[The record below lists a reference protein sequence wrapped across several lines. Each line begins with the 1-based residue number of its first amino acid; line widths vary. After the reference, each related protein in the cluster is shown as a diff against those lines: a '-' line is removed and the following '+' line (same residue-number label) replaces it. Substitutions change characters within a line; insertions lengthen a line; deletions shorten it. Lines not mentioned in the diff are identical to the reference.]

1 MMAETRIITATFEL
15 LYGTAE
21 FKSTDTTRSDRLGY
35 SYNGSKFTYVPE
47 EWIDLEPWT
56 DTESEFETKLLR
68 DGAMHFAGNWL
79 ETLVGIDLEFHGAES
94 QAFMV
99 DGIVFE
105 ALSDP
110 DDGYRSLMA
119 GVLAHSPKDYNFYE
133 KPFTTIRIEKIDTD
147 DTDCTNSERMH
158 GYQLVDTKDK
168 HVWLTFGT
176 EWYDEYYP
184 MFRFEYTPKK
194 V

>member
-1 MMAETRIITATFEL
+1 MAETRIIIATFEL

-21 FKSTDTTRSDRLGY
+21 FKSTDTTRSDRLAY
-35 SYNGSKFTYVPE
+35 SYKGSKFTYVPE

-105 ALSDP
+105 RQPADFSEHRFAKGLQTFCFRH
-110 DDGYRSLMA
+110 GRSVPGRA
-119 GVLAHSPKDYNFYE
+119 GPAARD
-133 KPFTTIRIEKIDTD
+133 TTVT
-147 DTDCTNSERMH
+147 
-158 GYQLVDTKDK
+158 Q
-168 HVWLTFGT
+168 
-176 EWYDEYYP
+176 
-184 MFRFEYTPKK
+184 
-194 V
+194 